1 MHTTNPPRK
10 HGAGRKDVLT
20 TGDVARICNVA
31 PRTVSK
37 WFDSGQLRGYR
48 IPGSKDRRIPVQQ
61 LIRFMKLHN
70 IPLNG
75 LDAGT
80 TRVLVI
86 DADRDFAAT
95 LAEALIRG
103 GEYDVRTASCA
114 FDAGLATQSHK
125 PDVMLVDSTLP
136 NLTGRE
142 FIRTLRSNPEF
153 ESVRIIAMAP
163 SNDMALHATLRDD
176 GFDAVLAKPFE
187 AAKGIA
193 AIEGALSPS

>member
-10 HGAGRKDVLT
+10 QGAGRKDVLT

-80 TRVLVI
+80 TRLLVI

-95 LAEALIRG
+95 LADALSRG
-103 GEYDVRTASCA
+103 GEYDVRTATSA

-125 PDVMLVDSTLP
+125 PDVLLVDSTLP

-142 FIRTLRSNPEF
+142 FVRSLRSNPDF
-153 ESVRIIAMAP
+153 DSIRIIAMAP
-163 SNDMALHATLRDD
+163 SSDITLQATLRDD

-187 AAKGIA
+187 AAKAIA
-193 AIEGALSPS
+193 SIEASLSPS